1 MTLKEMRERRA
12 AIYDTEIDAAKT
24 DAELD
29 VLQTELRKLD
39 MQIAEE
45 EKRAAAQTDP
55 VGRTAAVTTPDVV
68 ISNVMQQT
76 RKSEDAEEM
85 EYRKAFMQYV
95 TRGTAIPV
103 ELRAGDENTLTTDI
117 GSAIPTVLVNR
128 IIEKMET
135 FGVILPLV
143 TRTNYAAGVAI
154 PTSTVKPTATWV
166 SEGAS
171 SDRQKK
177 TTGTITFSRF
187 KLRCEISMSMESS
200 VLAIAAFEAAFV
212 RQVSE
217 AMVKAIE
224 GAIISANDG
233 TTTPK
238 GILAETPAD
247 GQAITAAAL
256 TYELLCDIEAA
267 IPAAYEAG
275 AVHVMT
281 KKTFMGYVAMTDSEG
296 QPVARTNYGVG
307 GRPERTLL
315 GRPVI
320 IIEGNTTLKS
330 FVTTLTAGDL
340 FHFVFNFAD
349 YVLNTVYDMGVQRK
363 QDWDTEDML
372 AKAVMSVDGKVV
384 DKNSLVTVKKKA

>member
-1 MTLKEMRERRA
+1 MTLKEMQERRA
-12 AIYDTEIDAAKT
+12 AIYATEIDAAKT

-117 GSAIPTVLVNR
+117 GSAIPTVLVNQ

-154 PTSTVKPTATWV
+154 PTATVKPTATWV

-224 GAIISANDG
+224 AAIISTNNG
-233 TTTPK
+233 SSTPK
-238 GILAETPAD
+238 GIIAETPET
-247 GQAITAAAL
+247 GQALTANEL

-267 IPAAYEAG
+267 IPTAYEAG

-281 KKTFMGYVAMTDSEG
+281 KKTFMAYVAMTDAEG
-296 QPVARTNYGVG
+296 QPVAHTNYGVG

-320 IIEGNTTLKS
+320 IIEGNATLKS
-330 FVTTLTAGDL
+330 FATTLTAGDL

-384 DKNSLVTVKKKA
+384 DKNSLVTVKKLS

>member
-1 MTLKEMRERRA
+1 MTLKEMQERRA

-68 ISNVMQQT
+68 ISNVMQET

-154 PTSTVKPTATWV
+154 PTATVKPTATWV

-200 VLAIAAFEAAFV
+200 ALAIAAFEAAFV

-281 KKTFMGYVAMTDSEG
+281 KKTFMAYVAMTDSEG

-307 GRPERTLL
+307 GRPERSLL
-315 GRPVI
+315 GRPVV
-320 IIEGNTTLKS
+320 IIEGNDTLKS
-330 FVTTLTAGDL
+330 FASTLSVGDL
-340 FHFVFNFAD
+340 FHFVFNFSD

-372 AKAVMSVDGKVV
+372 TKAVMSVDGRVV